1 MGGLKALKRA
11 LDNRSLKIAW
21 ERHKRMRWADRT
33 AAVLGPKAEQE
44 ARTQRVTKAGRI
56 GVRCVQG

>member
-1 MGGLKALKRA
+1 MKRA